1 MDKAQARDFLQQ
13 TLQAMGPVTR
23 EMVDELFALCHHKHL
38 QKGQMFIHAGD
49 HPSHVGFNLSGV
61 FRLFYIDADGNDW
74 TKGFSIPGRFVI
86 SYSAI
91 VQKRPSHFYIES
103 VVESELLVFE
113 YSRWMRLVER
123 NPAWYPIIFIL
134 LQTVYIMK
142 ETREMSFLL
151 EDAATR
157 YARFQEEYP
166 GIQDSVKQY
175 HVASF
180 LGITPE
186 GLSRIRKKMKKY

>member
-1 MDKAQARDFLQQ
+1 
-13 TLQAMGPVTR
+13 
-23 EMVDELFALCHHKHL
+23 
-38 QKGQMFIHAGD
+38 
-49 HPSHVGFNLSGV
+49 
-61 FRLFYIDADGNDW
+61 
-74 TKGFSIPGRFVI
+74 
-86 SYSAI
+86 
-91 VQKRPSHFYIES
+91 
-103 VVESELLVFE
+103 
-113 YSRWMRLVER
+113 
-123 NPAWYPIIFIL
+123 
-134 LQTVYIMK
+134 MK

-186 GLSRIRKKMKKY
+186 GLSRIRKKNEKILKINLDQCKSFSIRVP